1 MILHTQIGYI
11 CVIEYPFGNHQ
22 RNHEILFICA
32 VNLPPLCIMSQ
43 VSLLISA
50 TVWAT
55 YNNDPSQ
62 AIYLCLNKYQL
73 DQYDSGN
80 PFVIHINQTPSN
92 IGLMSLSEGMRPF
105 PCGTVVITP
114 THNTTFNI
122 EYIHPDVSNTNDSD
136 MPKFKRFYVSSNTV

>member
-1 MILHTQIGYI
+1 
-11 CVIEYPFGNHQ
+11 
-22 RNHEILFICA
+22 
-32 VNLPPLCIMSQ
+32 MSQ
-43 VSLLISA
+43 LSSLICA

-73 DQYDSGN
+73 DQYDTGN

-105 PCGTVVITP
+105 PCGTAVITP
-114 THNTTFNI
+114 THNATFNI
-122 EYIHPDVSNTNDSD
+122 EYTHPDVSNTDERE
-136 MPKFKRFYVSSNTV
+136 MPPAKRPNLSSETIELR